1 MNVDQLINSLCTG
14 DDDAA
19 TFTVESLADTTAQS
33 GIIDVRPFR
42 KAEEALFHKFGLK
55 PRVILVDNQAVG
67 IGGKAK
73 VLGKVEM
80 PSGMGGVNGIAKYTV
95 TVSEFH
101 LSHQCLYSKQ
111 VGAVIDLNNNTL
123 RALPGGHVAHKLTDF
138 ASGGWKAPTPEQ
150 TELFQVRTDV
160 FRPVKLPGELKPR
173 SSKQCAGFSCGFE
186 NTVRDRTHLSP
197 SHHQHDPDLCV
208 DNTMSSDHFSV
219 DQLAQGTSNFEC
231 SFASGFDVDANS
243 AMGKLCAGRRDSVEK
258 TCSVVSSSSP
268 ERRGKSCWTRFNK
281 PHQESLKQSAHI
293 CPNSWS
299 IALTSGPQ

>member
-1 MNVDQLINSLCTG
+1 MRHLLTQLHR
-14 DDDAA
+14 
-19 TFTVESLADTTAQS
+19 VESS
-33 GIIDVRPFR
+33 MS
-42 KAEEALFHKFGLK
+42 ALFGRPKRLSSTNLALK

-95 TVSEFH
+95 VDSLRSSTFHTSVST
-101 LSHQCLYSKQ
+101 
-111 VGAVIDLNNNTL
+111 VIDLNNNTLDARDRSETTTTL

-258 TCSVVSSSSP
+258 TCSVVV
-268 ERRGKSCWTRFNK
+268 
-281 PHQESLKQSAHI
+281 
-293 CPNSWS
+293 
-299 IALTSGPQ
+299 